1 MTSTALL
8 TDRYELTMVDAALQ
22 AGTHDTPCVFELF
35 ARRLPHGR
43 RYGVVAG
50 TGRLIESIAEFRF
63 GAEELAFLKRE
74 SIVSP
79 ETLDVL
85 QKDQL
90 AEGEMIVAE
99 AVEALGLTGATTQ
112 VLSGH
117 AGQVICNLAAELDAS
132 SIVIGSRGRGGIK
145 RAVLGSVSDHV
156 VRHAPCPVVVVGP
169 GAED

>member
-1 MTSTALL
+1 MATTILCIDGS
-8 TDRYELTMVDAALQ
+8 ELSLQ
-22 AGTHDTPCVFELF
+22 AARSGLEILRETDTV
-35 ARRLPHGR
+35 
-43 RYGVVAG
+43 VVA
-50 TGRLIESIAEFRF
+50 TVI
-63 GAEELAFLKRE
+63 ELADASLVTGTSGFAGGT
-74 SIVSP
+74 VSP

-85 QKDQL
+85 REDQL
-90 AEGEMIVAE
+90 AEGETIVAA
-99 AVEALGLTGATTQ
+99 AVEALGLTGATTK

-117 AGQVICNLAAELDAS
+117 AGQMICNLAAELDAS